1 MKSPRSSIE
10 RATSSGSA
18 PISAPDDR
26 KFRLFAAFRRAL
38 GVYRSGWLSL
48 TGCGAVAYILGI
60 AAAADRQLLL
70 DVGLAGWGF
79 RYLDE
84 LLVVLSNFLIYFI
97 VTQKL
102 TEGRSPAPAK
112 ILSVM
117 ATRFLPFLLVFSI
130 IYPDFIAEEALRFAA
145 SPHWVAADVRM
156 AIGIIEIFTIMF
168 LVVAPVIIVSGIETW
183 NAALVRAFTLLRGH
197 RLKLFLYVL
206 IKSILLWLAWGVV
219 PLLWENIEA
228 TTLTLISYG
237 CSIPVMTLLTITE
250 AVIFVRLIEI
260 EQAPVSAK
268 VADVFD

>member
-1 MKSPRSSIE
+1 M
-10 RATSSGSA
+10 SSGSA

-38 GVYRSGWLSL
+38 GIYRSGWLSL
-48 TGCGAVAYILGI
+48 TGCGAIAYILNI
-60 AAAADRQLLL
+60 AAAADGQLLL

-84 LLVVLSNFLIYFI
+84 LLLVLSNFLIYFI

-197 RLKLFLYVL
+197 RLKLFLYAL
-206 IKSILLWLAWGVV
+206 IQLILLALIWSLGNF
-219 PLLWENIEA
+219 PLLSENFEA
-228 TTLTLISYG
+228 KTLTLISGG
-237 CSIPVMTLLTITE
+237 CTILVMTLMTITE